1 MQTGLST
8 WDELVQA
15 ISIGLGIVFSCIFF
29 NPVSL
34 SHLQHLYI
42 AYASYMSSLSIFLRL
57 ALGNNLLDILAAAF
71 EYRSRLNR
79 RVDGFSW
86 SENLSASL
94 TLEAA
99 SFYSREESWAS
110 SLLAKQSETI
120 KYHPFV
126 SRVVFMYIEK

>member
-1 MQTGLST
+1 
-8 WDELVQA
+8 
-15 ISIGLGIVFSCIFF
+15 
-29 NPVSL
+29 
-34 SHLQHLYI
+34 
-42 AYASYMSSLSIFLRL
+42 MSSLSIFLRL

-126 SRVVFMYIEK
+126 SRVVFMYIEKWKAHGARLAKLIAFLLGFLCMLLYSVNL